1 MGPHRG
7 AASGGGRVDRWSS
20 SLRSP
25 RKVGSAFHATA
36 GGGARNRGDGPL
48 VADEGIGQ
56 LGKGPCDLKRISTC
70 HYQRYDGFDLG
81 GLRWQMMSGRPR

>member
-36 GGGARNRGDGPL
+36 GGGRATAATAHWWRTRESANW
-48 VADEGIGQ
+48 
-56 LGKGPCDLKRISTC
+56 GKGLATLNEYLRATISA
-70 HYQRYDGFDLG
+70 
-81 GLRWQMMSGRPR
+81 MMGSI